1 MSLILGLAIVV
12 GIVFTGQD
20 EKKDINTYKPTKY
33 VCHNSKHIFDS
44 KMFRYFLRVPPISLM
59 GKDVPL
65 ITNHKLLR
73 FSKMGT

>member
-1 MSLILGLAIVV
+1 MSLLLGLAIVV

-44 KMFRYFLRVPPISLM
+44 NMFRYFFKSAANYINGKRCSL
-59 GKDVPL
+59 D
-65 ITNHKLLR
+65 HKP
-73 FSKMGT
+73 